1 MSYPPEGSQAPEL
14 FLISP
19 LISSVSAFA
28 PLLASACEA
37 APLAAI
43 LLSLAFDDVNQY
55 LKNPRDLKT
64 LVGMGQNAG
73 AAVLLTCEPSS
84 EGQDPSEIFPTLLKL
99 ARETGAEGVHMRGD
113 QASLKV
119 MRKMCGTS
127 LTLGA
132 GNLKARH
139 DAMEAGEAGSDY
151 LLFGEPNAHGQC
163 SAFSGVVER
172 ANWWANLFAIP
183 CVAYAPQLSD
193 IPALKATT
201 CEFIALGDA
210 VWRHEA
216 GAHVAL
222 QTAHALCSKQVEEPT
237 S

>member
-19 LISSVSAFA
+19 LITDASAFA
-28 PLLASACEA
+28 PLLVAACEA

-43 LLSLAFDDVNQY
+43 LLPLALDDLDRY
-55 LKNPRDLKT
+55 LKNTHDLKE
-64 LVGMGQNAG
+64 LVVIGQKAG
-73 AAVLLTCEPSS
+73 SAVLLTCEPTTNAHV
-84 EGQDPSEIFPTLLKL
+84 PSETFSALLKL
-99 ARETGAEGVHMRGD
+99 VRQTGAEGLHMSGD
-113 QASLKV
+113 LTTLKGI
-119 MRKMCGTS
+119 RKACGTE

-132 GNLKARH
+132 GQLKARH
-139 DAMEAGEAGSDY
+139 DAMEAGEGGADY
-151 LLFGEPNAHGQC
+151 LLFGEPDIHGQC
-163 SAFSGVVER
+163 PAFSGVVER
-172 ANWWANLFAIP
+172 AGWWSNLFAIP

-210 VWRHEA
+210 VWNHAEGPR
-216 GAHVAL
+216 VAL